1 MIILVTSGPRSGT
14 GKSTISLG
22 LSAVLSMKGVKHE
35 LYDLSCESG
44 ICTGVYYYLSD
55 YANDINKLSKL
66 VKLRQGRPPKDFSGI
81 AIVDT
86 PPMDLTQPDYAD
98 LLNKVDVVVAVN
110 SYQPNSVISID
121 EISKAI
127 PNRDV
132 KILEVCNKTV
142 TEKCEYYLKM
152 TPENPFFVIG
162 EPSNFRVFN
171 KLVDEL
177 GFRNAVKIAR
187 INREFTVDKIKSK
200 MVVAWDPYEILGIEV
215 LGKWYYALV
224 PAVRPVEELIK
235 LINNI
240 LNNYLLNVFG
250 TTSPYRLLS
259 RNILNIK

>member
-22 LSAVLSMKGVKHE
+22 LSAILSMRGVKHE

-44 ICTGVYYYLSD
+44 VCTGVYYYLGD

-66 VKLRQGRPPKDFSGI
+66 VKLQQGRPPKDFGGV
-81 AIVDT
+81 AIVDA
-86 PPMDLTQPDYAD
+86 PPMDLTQPNYTD
-98 LLNKVDVVVAVN
+98 LLSRVDVVVVVN
-110 SYQPNSVISID
+110 SYQPNAVISID

-132 KILEVCNKTV
+132 RILEVCNKTV
-142 TEKCEYYLKM
+142 TEKCEHYLKI
-152 TPENPFFVIG
+152 TPESPFFVIG

-171 KLVDEL
+171 KLIDEL
-177 GFRNAVKIAR
+177 GFRNATKITR

-200 MVVAWDPYEILGIEV
+200 IVATWDPYEILGIET
-215 LGKWYYALV
+215 LSKWYYALL

-235 LINNI
+235 LASNI
-240 LNNYLLNVFG
+240 LSNYLISVFG
-250 TTSPYRLLS
+250 TTSPYRLLP
-259 RNILNIK
+259 RNISTH

>member
-66 VKLRQGRPPKDFSGI
+66 VKLRQGRPPEGFNGI
-81 AIVDT
+81 AVVDA

-98 LLNKVDVVVAVN
+98 LLSRVNVVVVVN
-110 SYQPNSVISID
+110 SYQPNAVISTD

-132 KILEVCNKTV
+132 KILEVCNKTII
-142 TEKCEYYLKM
+142 EKCEYYLKM

-162 EPSNFRVFN
+162 EPSNFRVFS

-177 GFRNAVKIAR
+177 GFRNTAKIVR
-187 INREFTVDKIKSK
+187 INREFVVDQIKSK
-200 MVVAWDPYEILGIEV
+200 ILTTWDPYEILGIET
-215 LGKWYYALV
+215 LNKWYYALV
-224 PAVRPVEELIK
+224 PAARPVEELVK
-235 LINNI
+235 LISNI

-250 TTSPYRLLS
+250 TTSPYGLLS
-259 RNILNIK
+259 KNISTH